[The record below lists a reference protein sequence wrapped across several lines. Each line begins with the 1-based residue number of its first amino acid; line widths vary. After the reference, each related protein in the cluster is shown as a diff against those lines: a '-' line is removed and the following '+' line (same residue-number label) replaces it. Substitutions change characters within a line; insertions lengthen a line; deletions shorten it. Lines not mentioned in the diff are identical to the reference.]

1 MTPRSLTYRLNAAT
15 RHTQQRSSARCAA
28 ALARG
33 LAATSTL
40 HTTRQ
45 GRQGRAGAGNRAARQ
60 GKPSA
65 GAGLGISNS
74 EIICSPDVHLL
85 LTLRS
90 PFVNLDA
97 IGSAQWFKQLGLN
110 LDWKG
115 NKNEP

>member
-1 MTPRSLTYRLNAAT
+1 MTPCAITYRLNAAT
-15 RHTQQRSSARCAA
+15 RHTQQAGSARCAA

-33 LAATSTL
+33 LAATSTQ
-40 HTTRQ
+40 HTT
-45 GRQGRAGAGNRAARQ
+45 RQGRAGAGNRRQQ

-65 GAGLGISNS
+65 GAGLSISNS

-110 LDWKG
+110 LRLERQQ
-115 NKNEP
+115 NEP